1 MSPLALAAAAV
12 LAAALVLL
20 LWVWARRARVR
31 KRLPARRAPRLRHP
45 VVLAHGVF
53 GFDEI
58 ALAGRRH
65 RYFRNIAEELGGPGL
80 EFYRPRVAP
89 VAPIAV
95 RAAKLVSILDALP
108 GERFNLIAHSMG
120 GLDARYAITRL
131 GLSGRVASL
140 VTIGAPH
147 RGTPLA
153 EFPAARTAARVLR
166 LVAFGDLTPR
176 AVERFNREVPDVEG
190 IAYCSVVASSTLAQT
205 NPLLWPSHLWLT
217 RHGGAN
223 DGIVPAFSQRWGTVL
238 REVEADHWAQVGW
251 SLRFDAVA
259 LYEEILRELAGLG
272 F

>member
-1 MSPLALAAAAV
+1 MSPLALT
-12 LAAALVLL
+12 AAALAGAALLLL
-20 LWVWARRARVR
+20 LWAWARRARLR

-65 RYFRNIAEELGGPGL
+65 RYFRNIAEELGASGL
-80 EFYRPRVAP
+80 QFHRPRVAP
-89 VAPIAV
+89 VASVTV
-95 RAAKLVSILDALP
+95 RAARLVSLLDAIP

-131 GLSGRVASL
+131 GLAVRVASL
-140 VTIGAPH
+140 VTIGSPH

-153 EFPAARTAARVLR
+153 EFPFTRTAARALR
-166 LVAFGDLTPR
+166 LHAFADLTPR
-176 AVERFNREVPDVEG
+176 AVERFNRDVPDVAG
-190 IAYCSVVASSTLAQT
+190 VAYCSVVSSSSLLHT
-205 NPLLWPSHLWLT
+205 NPLLWPSHLWLS

-223 DGIVPAFSQRWGTVL
+223 DGIVPAFSQRWGSVL

-251 SLRFDAVA
+251 SLRFDAVG
-259 LYEEILRELAGLG
+259 LYEEILRELAALG